1 MWYNYPKTLWRS
13 NMEAVAFL
21 FGFIIY
27 FGMIVFGVWFAVSL
41 IKTLKEKNQILKEIA
56 RNLENRSKEEI

>member
-1 MWYNYPKTLWRS
+1 MNS
-13 NMEAVAFL
+13 SVSL
-21 FGFIIY
+21 FPLLTFIPIIIY
-27 FGMIVFGVWFAVSL
+27 LGLMIFGVWFAVSL

>member
-1 MWYNYPKTLWRS
+1 
-13 NMEAVAFL
+13 MEAVAFL
-21 FGFIIY
+21 FGFVIY